1 MNHLIKRTK
10 KVQRRKVEEKQLER
24 IRDQFSAWSK
34 KINKIRNEHV
44 HEFTFEGKDYGAA
57 ETAML
62 LISKGKM
69 KELKPIKNLAIFNIS
84 DEWKKT
90 FKENTLAL
98 INNYDKA
105 LVRVK
110 RILLRLE

>member
-10 KVQRRKVEEKQLER
+10 QVPRRKVEEKQLER
-24 IRDQFSAWSK
+24 IRDQFAAWSK

-57 ETAML
+57 EMAML

-84 DEWKKT
+84 DEWKKI
-90 FKENTLAL
+90 FKKNILAL

-105 LVRVK
+105 LGRVK